1 MKAFKRLFITGFLTV
16 IIGIPAFS
24 QDCDAYFPMKEGAYL
39 ETRSYDVK
47 DKLQGISRMTV
58 LQKQTAGP
66 RISVTV
72 DVRSLD
78 DKEKEVMTTTME
90 VYCENGVFYIDMK
103 KFLDQQT
110 MESFKD
116 MEVAM
121 ESENMEFPS
130 NLSPGQILKD
140 ARITVSAS
148 SGGMKLFSMN
158 VWITNRKVEAI
169 EDITTPAGTFS
180 CYRISSDV
188 ETKMMMKISVKSVEW
203 YARNVGTVRSES
215 YNNKGKLTGYTLLTD
230 YKN

>member
-1 MKAFKRLFITGFLTV
+1 MKTLRRLSLTGFLTA
-16 IIGIPAFS
+16 IIGFAAFS

-39 ETRSYDVK
+39 ETRNYDAK
-47 DKLQGISRMTV
+47 DKLQGISKMTV
-58 LQKQTAGP
+58 LQKQTSGA
-66 RISVTV
+66 RTSVIAEV
-72 DVRSLD
+72 KSYD
-78 DKEKEVMTTTME
+78 DKEKEQMNTQME
-90 VYCENGVFYIDMK
+90 FYCENGVFYIDMK

-121 ESENMEFPS
+121 ETENMEFPS
-130 NLSPGQILKD
+130 SLNVGQSLKD

-158 VWITNRKVEAI
+158 VGVTNRKVEAM

-180 CYRISSDV
+180 CYRISSDI
-188 ETKMMMKISVKSVEW
+188 ETKMMMKINIKSVEW
-203 YARNVGTVRSES
+203 YAKNVGTVRSES

-230 YKN
+230 YKD

>member
-1 MKAFKRLFITGFLTV
+1 MKTLSNLFLTAFLTAS
-16 IIGIPAFS
+16 IGFSAFS

-39 ETRSYDVK
+39 ETRNYDAK

-66 RISVTV
+66 RVSVTV
-72 DVRSLD
+72 DVRNLD
-78 DKEKEVMTTTME
+78 DKEKEVMNTTME

-130 NLSPGQILKD
+130 NLSPGQTLKD
-140 ARITVSAS
+140 AKITVSAS

-180 CYRISSDV
+180 CYKISSDV

>member
-1 MKAFKRLFITGFLTV
+1 MKLFSKFSLAVFFTMVTLL
-16 IIGIPAFS
+16 PAVS
-24 QDCDAYFPMKEGAYL
+24 QDCEAYFPMKEGAFI
-39 ETRSYDVK
+39 ETRNYDEK
-47 DKLQGISRMTV
+47 DKLQGISKMTV
-58 LQKQTAGP
+58 LQKQTAGA
-66 RISVTV
+66 RVSVTV
-72 DVRSLD
+72 DVKSYD
-78 DKEKEVMTTTME
+78 DKEKELMNTTME

-130 NLSPGQILKD
+130 NLQPGQTLKD

-169 EDITTPAGTFS
+169 EDITTPAGTFT
-180 CYRISSDV
+180 CHKISSDV

-203 YARNVGTVRSES
+203 YAKNVGTVRSES

-230 YKN
+230 FKN

>member
-1 MKAFKRLFITGFLTV
+1 
-16 IIGIPAFS
+16 
-24 QDCDAYFPMKEGAYL
+24 
-39 ETRSYDVK
+39 
-47 DKLQGISRMTV
+47 MTV
-58 LQKQTAGP
+58 LQKQTAGI
-66 RISVTV
+66 RTSVIAEV
-72 DVRSLD
+72 KSYD
-78 DKEKEVMTTTME
+78 DKEKELMSTQME
-90 VYCENGVFYIDMK
+90 VYCENGVFYIDMR

-121 ESENMEFPS
+121 ETENMEFPS
-130 NLSPGQILKD
+130 NLAAGQTLKD

-158 VWITNRKVEAI
+158 VWVTNRKVEAI
-169 EDITTPAGTFS
+169 EDITTPAGTFT
-180 CYRISSDV
+180 CYRITSDV

-203 YARNVGTVRSES
+203 YAKNVGTVRSES

>member
-1 MKAFKRLFITGFLTV
+1 MKTLRKLFLTGSLTA
-16 IIGIPAFS
+16 IIGFAAFS
-24 QDCDAYFPMKEGAYL
+24 QDCDAYFPMKEGAYI
-39 ETRSYDVK
+39 ETRSFDAK
-47 DKLQGISRMTV
+47 DKLQGFSKMTV
-58 LQKQTAGP
+58 LQKQTAGI
-66 RISVTV
+66 RTSVIAEV
-72 DVRSLD
+72 KSYD
-78 DKEKEVMTTTME
+78 DKEKELMSTQME
-90 VYCENGVFYIDMK
+90 VYCENGVFYIDMR

-121 ESENMEFPS
+121 ETENMEFPS
-130 NLSPGQILKD
+130 NLAAGQTLKD

-158 VWITNRKVEAI
+158 VWVTNRKVEAI
-169 EDITTPAGTFS
+169 EDITTPAGTFT
-180 CYRISSDV
+180 CYRITSDV

-203 YARNVGTVRSES
+203 YAKNVGTVRSES

>member
-1 MKAFKRLFITGFLTV
+1 MQALSKLFFTLFLTV
-16 IIGIPAFS
+16 SIGFAAFS
-24 QDCDAYFPMKEGAYL
+24 QDCEAYFPMKEGAYL

-66 RISVTV
+66 RVSVTV
-72 DVRSLD
+72 DVKSLD
-78 DKEKEVMTTTME
+78 DKEKEVMNTTME
-90 VYCENGVFYIDMK
+90 VYCENGIFYIDMK

-130 NLSPGQILKD
+130 SLQPGQTLKD

-180 CYRISSDV
+180 CYKISSDV

-215 YNNKGKLTGYTLLTD
+215 YNDKGKLTGYTLLTD